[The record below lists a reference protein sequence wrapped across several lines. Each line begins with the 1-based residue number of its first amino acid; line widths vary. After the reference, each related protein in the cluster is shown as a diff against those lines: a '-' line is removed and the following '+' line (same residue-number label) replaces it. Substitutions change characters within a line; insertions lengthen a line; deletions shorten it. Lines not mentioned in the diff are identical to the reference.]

1 MIRLTWLGHAS
12 WLIEDGT
19 QKILLD
25 PFLTEN
31 PAATAKPED
40 FADATHVLLSH
51 GHFDHVADAAEILKA
66 SGAQLI
72 AIYEV
77 AQWFGKHHG
86 VTNAVG
92 MNLGGKVAI
101 GDGSAKMTPAV
112 HSSSLPDGSYAGA
125 AAGFVLS
132 LGGCRVYFACDTAYF
147 SDMAWY
153 AKGVDV
159 AVLPIGDL
167 FTMGVEDSIEA
178 IQLIGPKIVLP
189 THYGTW
195 PPIEQDAA
203 AWAEKVQAETGAR
216 AEVLSVGQPFE
227 I

>member
-19 QKILLD
+19 QRILLD

-31 PAATAKPED
+31 PAATMSPGD
-40 FADATHVLLSH
+40 FPDATHVLLSH
-51 GHFDHVADAAEILKA
+51 GHFDHVADAAAVLEA

-72 AIYEV
+72 ATYEI

-86 VTNAVG
+86 VESAVG
-92 MNLGGKVAI
+92 MNIGGNVPI
-101 GDGSAKMTPAV
+101 GDGSAKMTPAI
-112 HSSSLPDGSYAGA
+112 HSSSLPDGSYAGT
-125 AAGFVLS
+125 AAGFVIS

-147 SDMAWY
+147 SDMKWY
-153 AKGVDV
+153 AQGVDV

-167 FTMGVEDSIEA
+167 FTMGVDDSVEA
-178 IQLIGPKIVLP
+178 IKLIEPKIALP

-203 AWAEKVQAETGAR
+203 VWAEKVESETGAK
-216 AEVLSVGQPFE
+216 AKVLAVGEPFE
-227 I
+227 L

>member
-12 WLIEDGT
+12 WLIEDGS
-19 QKILLD
+19 QKLLLD
-25 PFLTEN
+25 PFLSEN
-31 PAATAKPED
+31 PAAKASPED
-40 FADATHVLLSH
+40 FGDVTHVLVSH
-51 GHFDHVADAAEILKA
+51 GHFDHVADVAAVLEK
-66 SGAQLI
+66 SNAQLI
-72 AIYEV
+72 ATYEIT
-77 AQWFGKHHG
+77 QWFGQHHG

-92 MNLGGKVAI
+92 MNIGGNVAI

-112 HSSSLPDGSYAGA
+112 HSSSLPDGSYAGT

-147 SDMAWY
+147 GDMKYY
-153 AKGVDV
+153 AHGVDV

-178 IQLIGPKIVLP
+178 IKLIEPKIALP

-203 AWAEKVQAETGAR
+203 AWVEKVHAETGAK
-216 AEVLSVGQPFE
+216 ANVLAVGEAFEV
-227 I
+227 